1 MVENVPSE
9 GKSVKYFNGMI
20 AVAANLVLLTSVFAE
35 TSPSDPAANPR
46 SQWAVIASGEVLKSG
61 LADLLNVHLSQNES
75 IALVDRERLRD
86 ATRELQFATILQAD
100 HPQLRLQLGK
110 TLNADRLLVLS
121 MLQEQ
126 GKPLLRA
133 VVCDANLGVRLAHQ
147 TFAFS
152 ENLLQLTEQLAASV
166 DEIDQRF
173 TSGIHTIVAVPAFLS
188 EDFRQRFAHLQS
200 RFSNLLSDSLATYPG
215 VAVVEIEEANAILRE
230 QQVTL
235 SDGLRRPIAMIV
247 KGSYTIQQTK
257 PDRPRRVTLHIEL
270 TKDAADAET
279 IDKSIELRHIDDWF
293 VKTFA
298 KQLATMGS
306 KNDSELTTDLQKAIL
321 LRHAERFA
329 ELGDWDRSS
338 SLREAALVLDPQDA
352 LQRGLVIS
360 ELQYHFTRDIDQY
373 WFKKR
378 SPAEH
383 RQAILQRAADD
394 YVRALDHLEFV
405 IQNRRI
411 KRGDAIGLF
420 QSQMWY
426 KQGAVGPIPD
436 DISRHTALQPACTA
450 QRRFIREVYAAVNEL
465 EPGRVLP
472 PHLSD
477 PFYGW
482 QYPLVLH
489 TCNDVIFNH
498 YNQDSLESLWDT
510 ISRVLPDDANVSSLV
525 MGVMSRDFA
534 SETRAD
540 HAEFLDRRQ
549 SLQTS
554 IRETT
559 DPQTKALANK
569 EFHRVSP
576 NDFHHHVDQAKREWT
591 TFLERLTESDRAVVR
606 LYGHYGRLKIFGKQN
621 PLPIIDALESQL
633 AEIKSLGRIHDREL
647 KPLETNLAMARKRYQ
662 AVPFPT
668 PAWKGIEQSLGQM
681 RFDPISLTVQ
691 GEPST
696 NPPPQIKGML
706 KCGEHCDAFWTQ
718 DQFFVMHEPGVLQ
731 EIKLTDAT
739 WKHALFWEVSWDG
752 ECIWLFAHGQ
762 GIVAFKPDGTR
773 LATFNARDHLPG
785 YDRGICLLG
794 LSPRRALAVGSFGEN
809 KRAWCGV
816 LEIDE
821 QGKPSVDLFFEAKL
835 AAEGRPAAESAA
847 DPLTAF
853 RPNWIHRFNSAGGNS
868 TVFVGR
874 SELKG
879 ALEIDLQT
887 RQVSVSK
894 FLNTSSFGR
903 QAFFSHNGNLI
914 ASLGGNSL
922 MQYTVAD
929 DNTAVR
935 RQKLSTIDPYVDQLL
950 LHDGWLYVPGK
961 VWRRMDPDELQLQR
975 LQPSNSRLPTR
986 YWSMKFGV
994 SAHYGLVG
1002 HSLYENQP
1010 PLFQI
1015 SVD

>member
-1 MVENVPSE
+1 MKFPSSLMVV
-9 GKSVKYFNGMI
+9 F
-20 AVAANLVLLTSVFAE
+20 ANLVLLTSVFAE
-35 TSPSDPAANPR
+35 TSPSDPAASQRPR
-46 SQWAVIASGEVLKSG
+46 WAVIASGEVLKSG
-61 LADLLNVHLSQNES
+61 LADLLNLGLSKNES
-75 IALVDRERLRD
+75 IALVDRERLSD
-86 ATRELQFATILQAD
+86 ATRELQFAKILQAD
-100 HPQLRLQLGK
+100 NPQLRLQLGK

-121 MLQEQ
+121 IEQEQ
-126 GKPLLRA
+126 GKPMLRA
-133 VVCDANLGVRLAHQ
+133 VVCDANLGVRLAHER
-147 TFAFS
+147 FAFP
-152 ENLLQLTEQLAASV
+152 ENLPQLTERLAASV
-166 DEIDQRF
+166 DEVNLRF
-173 TSGIHTIVAVPAFLS
+173 AGGIQTIIAVPSFLS
-188 EDFRQRFAHLQS
+188 EDFSQRFAHLQS

-247 KGSYTIQQTK
+247 KGTYTIQEAK
-257 PDRPRRVTLHIEL
+257 PDNPRKVALHIEL
-270 TKDAADAET
+270 TKDAADSET
-279 IDKSIELRHIDDWF
+279 IDKSIELQHVDDWL

-306 KNDSELTTDLQKAIL
+306 TNDSSLSADLQKAIL
-321 LRHAERFA
+321 VRHAERFA

-338 SLREAALVLDPQDA
+338 SLREAALVLDPKDA

-360 ELQYHFTRDIDQY
+360 ELQYHFKRDIDQL
-373 WFKKR
+373 WFKKT
-378 SPAEH
+378 SSTEH

-394 YVRALDHLEFV
+394 YVRALDHLDFL
-405 IQNRRI
+405 IQNRRV
-411 KRGDAIGLF
+411 KRADAIGLF

-436 DISRHTALQPACTA
+436 DISRHTALQPACIA
-450 QRRFIREVYAAVNEL
+450 QRRFIREVYAAVSEL

-472 PHLSD
+472 THLSD

-498 YNQDSLESLWDT
+498 YNQASLESLWDT

-540 HAEFLDRRQ
+540 HAEFLNRRQ
-549 SLQTS
+549 TLQTS
-554 IRETT
+554 IGETN
-559 DPQTKALANK
+559 DPQAKKLANTEYHK
-569 EFHRVSP
+569 VLP
-576 NDFHHHVDQAKREWT
+576 NDFHHHADQAKREWT
-591 TFLERLTESDRAVVR
+591 TFLERLIESDRAVVR
-606 LYGHYGRLKIFGKQN
+606 LYGHYGRLKISGKQN
-621 PLPIIDALESQL
+621 PLPIVDELESQL
-633 AEIKSLGRIHDREL
+633 TEIKQLGRIHDREL
-647 KPLETNLAMARKRYQ
+647 KPLETNLAMTRRRYQ
-662 AVPFPT
+662 AVPFPP
-668 PAWKGIEQSLGQM
+668 PAWKGIEESLGPM
-681 RFDPISLTVQ
+681 RFEPVSLSVQ
-691 GEPST
+691 GEPSS

-706 KCGEHCDAFWTQ
+706 RCGEHCDAFWTQ

-773 LATFNARDHLPG
+773 VATFNARDHVPG

-809 KRAWCGV
+809 QRAWCGV
-816 LEIDE
+816 LEIDK
-821 QGKPSVDLFFEAKL
+821 QGKPSVDIFFEAKL

-847 DPLTAF
+847 DPQTAF
-853 RPNWIHRFNSAGGNS
+853 RPNWIHRFNSVGGNN

-874 SELKG
+874 SGLKG

-887 RQVSVSK
+887 RQVSVSS
-894 FLNTSSFGR
+894 FLNTSAFGR

-929 DNTAVR
+929 DNRAVR